1 MVIFHSYGSFPEG
14 NHIRT
19 RLCLAYTPVVLNHWD
34 EPAGWSVVKPARH
47 LEVTPLLHSV
57 PDVSSQANKNP
68 HGTQPWDTGLEHP
81 HVSAWKMMNNCKWAI
96 VVMLHLGVFSAVY
109 INIRSRNQFIVTSI
123 WSVILRWCFCH
134 RFLVLTFLPSFLD
147 IIESLF

>member
-1 MVIFHSYGSFPEG
+1 MVIFHSYVSFPEG

-68 HGTQPWDTGLEHP
+68 HGTQPWDPGLEHP
-81 HVSAWKMMNNCKWAI
+81 QFQ
-96 VVMLHLGVFSAVY
+96 LGRWWTIASGPLLSCFILEFSVQFY

-123 WSVILRWCFCH
+123 WSVVLRWCFCH
-134 RFLVLTFLPSFLD
+134 TFLVSTFLPSFLGYYRV
-147 IIESLF
+147 